1 MDRQKLPQMTVVTT
15 TTTATATTTMILPPS
30 LGALA
35 TVFSE
40 SFVLYLNLLDRL
52 PGGPIILR
60 YIRLSYKN
68 DPIRSVFELA
78 LFLFAVHYFL
88 MSKRKENK
96 DVLKLSKREIDGL
109 CADWKPEPL
118 LDPVTDEE
126 KWQLKCVPVIHGQ
139 NGAHISVSL
148 QHSKG
153 TQRQVVNLASY
164 DFLNLNESERVKEAA
179 KDTISSTGVGAC
191 GPPNFYG
198 TQDVHVRLEE
208 DLANYFGGEQAII
221 YGQDFVTAGSVIPA
235 FLKRGDLCVVDS
247 GVNIAIQK
255 ALIVS
260 RCDIEWFDH
269 NDTEHLE
276 QILKEIKPVLDKQ
289 KPIKRRFIVTE
300 GLFANT
306 GDLPKLPEIVRLKNK
321 YKYRLFLDETLSI
334 GSLGKSGRGV
344 VEHFD
349 IPRSEISITIGS
361 LANSLASSGGFCVGV
376 NPMVHHQRI
385 SSLAYVFS
393 ASLPPYS
400 ARAASQSLRE
410 IGEDLDKDGKSKLV
424 SKLHDNISFVR
435 ATLAKSIPT
444 QYLSIVS
451 EKLSPIIH
459 LQLNEK
465 YRESLGF
472 PLFYGSAEFLNTGK
486 PSRTLNEFSHSLNW
500 ESFILQKIIDGCLLQ
515 YGILITRSHNILK
528 HENLPLTPP
537 HLMVMV
543 KVGVEQEELNALS
556 KALSA
561 VVPEVCS
568 RYASEASFLSSTN
581 ELINY

>member
-1 MDRQKLPQMTVVTT
+1 MTIITT
-15 TTTATATTTMILPPS
+15 TTTATATTTMTLPPS
-30 LGALA
+30 LEVLA

-40 SFVLYLNLLDRL
+40 SFVQYLNLLDRL

-68 DPIRSVFELA
+68 DPIRSLFELA

-96 DVLKLSKREIDGL
+96 QDVVKLSKREIDDL

-118 LDPVTDEE
+118 LDPVSAEE
-126 KWQLKCVPVIHGQ
+126 KWQLKSVPLIHGQ
-139 NGAHISVSL
+139 NGAHVSVSL
-148 QHSKG
+148 LHSED
-153 TQRQVVNLASY
+153 TQQQVVNLASY

-276 QILKEIKPVLDKQ
+276 QILNEIKPVLDKQ

-334 GSLGKSGRGV
+334 GCLGKSGRGV

-410 IGEDLDKDGKSKLV
+410 IGEDLDKDGNSKLV

-435 ATLAKSIPT
+435 AALAKSIPGL
-444 QYLSIVS
+444 YLTIVS
-451 EKLSPIIH
+451 EEFSPIIH
-459 LQLNEK
+459 IQLNEK
-465 YRESLGF
+465 YRASLGF
-472 PLFYGSAEFLNTGK
+472 PKSYGNAEFLNTGK
-486 PSRTLNEFSHSLNW
+486 PSRTLNEFSTSFNW
-500 ESFILQKIIDGCLLQ
+500 ESFILQNIIDGCLSQ
-515 YGILITRSHNILK
+515 YGILITRSQNILK

-543 KVGVEQEELNALS
+543 KVGVDKQELNALS
-556 KALSA
+556 QALSA
-561 VVPEVCS
+561 VVPKVCS
-568 RYASEASFLSSTN
+568 RYASEASFSSSTN

>member
-1 MDRQKLPQMTVVTT
+1 MTVVTT
-15 TTTATATTTMILPPS
+15 TTTATATTTMTLPPS
-30 LGALA
+30 LEVLA
-35 TVFSE
+35 STFSE
-40 SFVLYLNLLDRL
+40 SFVLYLNLLDKI

-78 LFLFAVHYFL
+78 LFLFAVRYFL

-96 DVLKLSKREIDGL
+96 LDVVKLSKREIDEL
-109 CADWKPEPL
+109 CAEWKPEPL
-118 LDPVTDEE
+118 LEPVSDEE
-126 KWQLKCVPVIHGQ
+126 KWQLKSTPLIHGSNGSHVTVSHGHDSEKRQ
-139 NGAHISVSL
+139 N
-148 QHSKG
+148 
-153 TQRQVVNLASY
+153 VVNLATY
-164 DFLNLNESERVKEAA
+164 DFLNLNENDNVKIAA

-208 DLANYFGGEQAII
+208 DLATYFGGEQAIL
-221 YGQDFVTAGSVIPA
+221 YGQDFVTAGSVLPA

-247 GVNIAIQK
+247 GVNLAIQK

-276 QILKEIKPVLDKQ
+276 QILKEIQPVLDKQ
-289 KPIKRRFIVTE
+289 KPLKRRFIVTE

-306 GDLPKLPEIVRLKNK
+306 GDLPKLPEIVKLKNK

-334 GSLGKSGRGV
+334 GCLGKSGKGV

-400 ARAASQSLRE
+400 ARAASASLHE
-410 IGEDLDKDGKSKLV
+410 IGANLDKNGKSELV
-424 SKLHDNISFVR
+424 TALHDNLKF
-435 ATLAKSIPT
+435 THEK
-444 QYLSIVS
+444 LSKDVPKEYIQVVS
-451 EKLSPIIH
+451 EEFSPIIH
-459 LQLNEK
+459 LELSANYRRALGLPPAYGQL
-465 YRESLGF
+465 
-472 PLFYGSAEFLNTGK
+472 EFLNIGK
-486 PSRTLNEFSHSLNW
+486 PSRSLNKFSPEFNH
-500 ESFILQKIIDGCLLQ
+500 ESFILQQIIDECLLHA
-515 YGILITRSHNILK
+515 GILITRSHNILK

-537 HLMVMV
+537 HLNILV
-543 KVGVEQEELNALS
+543 KVGVSKEELAALVNALPIIV
-556 KALSA
+556 KK
-561 VVPEVCS
+561 VCS
-568 RYASEASFLSSTN
+568 RYTTEASLLSSN

>member
-1 MDRQKLPQMTVVTT
+1 MTIVTT
-15 TTTATATTTMILPPS
+15 TTTATATTTMTLPPS
-30 LGALA
+30 LEVLA

-68 DPIRSVFELA
+68 DPIRSLFELA

-96 DVLKLSKREIDGL
+96 QDVVRLSKREIDDL

-126 KWQLKCVPVIHGQ
+126 KWQLKCVPLIHGQ
-139 NGAHISVSL
+139 NGAHVSVSL
-148 QHSKG
+148 LHSKD
-153 TQRQVVNLASY
+153 TQLQVVNLASY
-164 DFLNLNESERVKEAA
+164 DFLNLNESDRVKEVA

-198 TQDVHVRLEE
+198 SQDVHVRLEE
-208 DLANYFGGEQAII
+208 DLADYFGGEQAII

-306 GDLPKLPEIVRLKNK
+306 GDLPRLPEIVRLKNK

-376 NPMVHHQRI
+376 KPMVHHQRI

-410 IGEDLDKDGKSKLV
+410 IGDDLDKDGKSKLV
-424 SKLHDNISFVR
+424 SKLHDNISFTR
-435 ATLAKSIPT
+435 ATLAKSIPA
-444 QYLSIVS
+444 QYLTIVS
-451 EKLSPIIH
+451 EKISPIIH

-472 PLFYGSAEFLNTGK
+472 PKSYGNAEFLNTGK
-486 PSRTLNEFSHSLNW
+486 PSRTLNEFSNSLNW
-500 ESFILQKIIDGCLLQ
+500 ESFILQKIIDGCLSQ
-515 YGILITRSHNILK
+515 YGILITRSQNILK

-543 KVGVEQEELNALS
+543 KVGVNQEELNALS

-561 VVPEVCS
+561 VVPQVCS